1 MTEQTLRY
9 QLIDEG
15 KALMQEMGRL
25 VGELIILRDKETVA
39 SKELSGAEEGF
50 GKINN
55 ERLQHYAVFPE
66 ITEQPDPRTGKVNKD
81 WSNLLMS
88 QALEQDPDWIVARA
102 EVFAKKEVVER
113 MQTDMVNLIDAL
125 NVTKTSARLV
135 SAMLESLSNVPD

>member
-9 QLIDEG
+9 ELIDEG
-15 KALMQEMGRL
+15 KALMIEMGRL
-25 VGELIILRDKETVA
+25 VGELITFRDKEAVA
-39 SKELSGAEEGF
+39 SKELSAAEEEF
-50 GKINN
+50 GKVNN

-88 QALEQDPDWIVARA
+88 QALEQDPDWIVVRA
-102 EVFAKKEVVER
+102 AVYEKKEMVEKL
-113 MQTDMVNLIDAL
+113 QTEMVNLIDAL